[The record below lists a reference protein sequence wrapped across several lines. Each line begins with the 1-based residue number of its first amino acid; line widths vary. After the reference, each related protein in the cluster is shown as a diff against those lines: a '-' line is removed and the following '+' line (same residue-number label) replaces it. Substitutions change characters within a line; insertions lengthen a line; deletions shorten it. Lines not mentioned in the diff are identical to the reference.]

1 MRENKKSLLLI
12 LTLYGLAILI
22 GLGQLFCKPKNGAR
36 DFQFLSFFSKIKE
49 PQPVIAIV
57 PLYGVIS
64 ISNDSWHSKNSADQ
78 VVKKLK
84 KLSEDKDVKAVV
96 LRINSPGGSVGA
108 VQEIYDEVWRLKR
121 SGKKVIASMGEV
133 AASGGYYIASAADK
147 IMADP
152 GTITGSIGV
161 IFKIGNLQELFKK
174 IGVRVETIQSKE
186 HKDIGSPFRQMTEKE
201 REIIRSIINDAY
213 NQFIEAILKGRKME
227 KAKLLELADGRI
239 FSGAQA
245 KDAGLIDELGNLEA
259 AILKAGEIS
268 GLKEKPKILREED
281 PFEKF
286 FSILKSENKG
296 KIWEE
301 PLNKFGI
308 RFAYLWDYN

>member
-1 MRENKKSLLLI
+1 MKENKKSLLFI
-12 LTLYGLAILI
+12 IALYSLAVVI
-22 GLGQLFCKPKNGAR
+22 GLVQLFNKPKNGKK
-36 DFQFLSFFSKIKE
+36 DLGFFSSFSKLKE
-49 PQPVIAIV
+49 SQPTIAVV

-78 VVKKLK
+78 IVRKLK
-84 KLSEDKDVKAVV
+84 KLSLDKDVKAVV

-133 AASGGYYIASAADK
+133 AASGGYYIASAADR
-147 IMADP
+147 ILADP

-161 IFKIGNLQELFKK
+161 IFQVGNLQELFKK
-174 IGVRVETIQSKE
+174 IGVRVEAIKSKE

-227 KAKLLELADGRI
+227 KEKLLLLADGRI

-245 KDAGLIDELGNLEA
+245 KEAGLIDELGNLEA

-268 GLKEKPKILREED
+268 GIKEKPKILREED

-296 KIWEE
+296 KMWEE
-301 PLNKFGI
+301 PLNKFGV